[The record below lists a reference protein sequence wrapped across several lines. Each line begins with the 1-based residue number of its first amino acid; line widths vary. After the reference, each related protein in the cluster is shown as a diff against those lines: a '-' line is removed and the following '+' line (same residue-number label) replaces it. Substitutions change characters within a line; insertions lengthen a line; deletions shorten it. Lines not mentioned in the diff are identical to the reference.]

1 MKVAYLKEAMKIV
14 VKDDAKIPEI
24 SDDQVLVKM
33 EYCGVCGSDVHFYKD
48 GRVGDVAAP
57 PDFVLGHEVA
67 GEVVKIGAAVK
78 NLKVGDKVALEPG
91 YACGK
96 CEYCKTGRYNLCP
109 NVIFFADPPVQGA
122 LKEYVAHPAD
132 MCFKLPENMSTEE
145 GALVEQL
152 AVGLHAT
159 ALGGVGLG
167 SDVLILGGGCIGLVT
182 LLSAKAR
189 GASRIVVVDLYEKR
203 LNMAKEMGATEVIN
217 AQKENVAERVE
228 ELLDGKGVDFV
239 FETAGAIATIQQT
252 PYYVKKGGT
261 IVLVGMAAESMANY
275 NFSQAMV
282 KEITIKTVFRYRNL
296 YPTAIAAISS
306 GSIDVKKIVTNR
318 FTFDESDL
326 AFSTVV
332 HDAQNVIKAVIKF

>member
-145 GALVEQL
+145 GAVVEPL

-228 ELLDGKGVDFV
+228 ELFDGKGVYFV
-239 FETAGAIATIQQT
+239 FEKAGAIAKIQQT

>member
-1 MKVAYLKEAMKIV
+1 MTVPYLKEAMKIV

-145 GALVEQL
+145 GALVEPL

-203 LNMAKEMGATEVIN
+203 LNMAKEMVATEVIN

-228 ELLDGKGVDFV
+228 ELFDGKGVDFV

>member
-145 GALVEQL
+145 GALVEPL

-228 ELLDGKGVDFV
+228 ELFDGKGVDFV

-275 NFSQAMV
+275 NFH
-282 KEITIKTVFRYRNL
+282 RL
-296 YPTAIAAISS
+296 W
-306 GSIDVKKIVTNR
+306 
-318 FTFDESDL
+318 
-326 AFSTVV
+326 
-332 HDAQNVIKAVIKF
+332 

>member
-14 VKDDAKIPEI
+14 VRDDAKIPEI

-145 GALVEQL
+145 GALVEPL

-159 ALGGVGLG
+159 ALGGGGLG

-228 ELLDGKGVDFV
+228 ELFDGKGVDFV

>member
-14 VKDDAKIPEI
+14 VRDDAKIPEI

-48 GRVGDVAAP
+48 GRVGEVAAP

-145 GALVEQL
+145 GALVEPL

-228 ELLDGKGVDFV
+228 ELFDGKGVDFV